1 MQTQRPLAGTPARKT
16 AAWRVAAPSL
26 VTDVLRGLKGTPKR
40 LSPVY
45 FYDERGSQLFDEIC
59 ELPEYYVTRTETRI
73 LEAHAQEIADRIGPN
88 ALLVELGS
96 GASVKTRLLLD
107 RLPDLAA
114 YVPVDISRTHLMAA
128 AQRIA
133 AAYPGLEVLPA
144 CADFTQAFP
153 LPKPKRTPS
162 RVVVYFP
169 GSTIGNF
176 DPSAAVELLK
186 VMSRI
191 AGVTVA
197 PARLGATTTAA
208 AATTV
213 GGLVIGFDLV
223 KDPAILERA
232 YDDAAGVTAEFNLNV
247 LRRLNRDLEADFDL
261 QAFHHQARWVPEG
274 NRIEMRLISNVAQ
287 TVTIA
292 GEEISFAANES
303 IITEHCHKY
312 TAESFA
318 AQAGAAGWSARQTWS
333 DPRDYFSV
341 QYLEHNLKQ
350 EQKG

>member
-1 MQTQRPLAGTPARKT
+1 MQTPRPLAGTPARKT
-16 AAWRVAAPSL
+16 ADWRVAAPSL
-26 VTDVLRGLKGTPKR
+26 VADVLRGLKGTPKR

-59 ELPEYYVTRTETRI
+59 ELPEYYVTRTETQI
-73 LEAHAQEIADRIGPN
+73 LATHAQEIADRIGAN

-96 GASVKTRLLLD
+96 GASTKTRLLLD

-133 AAYPGLEVLPA
+133 ASYPGLEVLPA

-176 DPSAAVELLK
+176 DPPAAVELMK

-191 AGVTVA
+191 AGATVA
-197 PARLGATTTAA
+197 PARLGTASPATTAGA
-208 AATTV
+208 

-247 LRRLNRDLEADFDL
+247 LRRLNRDLGADFDL
-261 QAFHHQARWVPEG
+261 DAFRHQARWVPEG
-274 NRIEMRLISNVAQ
+274 SRIEMRLISKVAQ

-292 GEEISFAANES
+292 GEAISFAANEA

-312 TAESFA
+312 TAEPFA
-318 AQAGAAGWSARQTWS
+318 AQAAAAGWRARQTWT
-333 DPRDYFSV
+333 DPRDYFNV
-341 QYLEHNLKQ
+341 QYLEQDLKQ
-350 EQKG
+350 ENKG